1 LNFPLFLA
9 AAITFSARSHK
20 HKTNNKKAQK
30 NVIFL
35 KWVYVKKRPR
45 FKFDQIIKERSNFC
59 FWVVEKS
66 LKSESNK
73 KQNQIIKRLNLKQPI
88 SEKCLYE
95 MKRRK
100 SKGRERAEQE
110 SNGFS
115 MLFFDDA

>member
-1 LNFPLFLA
+1 MG
-9 AAITFSARSHK
+9 IC
-20 HKTNNKKAQK
+20 KKK
-30 NVIFL
+30 
-35 KWVYVKKRPR
+35 PR

>member
-1 LNFPLFLA
+1 
-9 AAITFSARSHK
+9 
-20 HKTNNKKAQK
+20 
-30 NVIFL
+30 VIFL

-73 KQNQIIKRLNLKQPI
+73 KQNQIIKRLNLKLPI

-95 MKRRK
+95 MKK
-100 SKGRERAEQE
+100 KKIKRERA
-110 SNGFS
+110 SGTRIKWVFNAI
-115 MLFFDDA
+115 L